1 MQSEIE
7 LGPFQRANVLE
18 DMDHA
23 YGNSAGPE
31 SRGKAQTARR
41 DNSLNTAWKLDSIK
55 SNPLELRKEDNQPAG
70 TPASQQRVSRPLAS
84 AVL

>member
-18 DMDHA
+18 DVDHA

-41 DNSLNTAWKLDSIK
+41 DNSLKTAWKLDSI
-55 SNPLELRKEDNQPAG
+55 
-70 TPASQQRVSRPLAS
+70 
-84 AVL
+84 